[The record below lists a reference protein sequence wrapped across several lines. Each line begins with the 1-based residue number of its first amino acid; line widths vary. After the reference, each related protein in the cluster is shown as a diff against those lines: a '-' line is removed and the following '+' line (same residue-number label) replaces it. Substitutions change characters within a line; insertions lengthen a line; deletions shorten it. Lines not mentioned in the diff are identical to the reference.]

1 MTRLAGFGI
10 VFGVVAALLLGLVS
24 DADAQRRRRRR
35 APEPPANGT
44 LVVQSQVDGAEVL
57 VDEATVGFTPLDP
70 LELPPGEHTVRV
82 RRPGY
87 TEFDDVVVVAAGR
100 EAVVPVE
107 LIALAMVV
115 TVRSTPDE
123 SRVFV
128 DGTFRGN
135 TPIELE
141 LIEGEHELRVAAP
154 RFREHTRT
162 ITAIPGELELVDV
175 TLEALPEELLNPRA
189 PEWYE
194 EPVTWIAIGG
204 GAAALAVIIVIV
216 AVVTQQ
222 PGPPL
227 QDFCGDND
235 EMCDL
240 VVRPS
245 WEF

>member
-1 MTRLAGFGI
+1 MARAFV
-10 VFGVVAALLLGLVS
+10 VFGVSLAIVVGLVS
-24 DADAQRRRRRR
+24 DVDAQRRRRRR
-35 APEPPANGT
+35 AQPPPNGT
-44 LVVQSQVDGAEVL
+44 LMVQTTVDGAEVL
-57 VDEATVGFTPLDP
+57 VDESTVGFTPLESP
-70 LELPPGEHTVRV
+70 IELPPGEHTVRV

-87 TEFDDVVVVAAGR
+87 TEFDDVVTVQPGR
-100 EAVVPVE
+100 DAVVNAD

-115 TVRSTPDE
+115 TVRSDPDE
-123 SRVFV
+123 ARVFV

-141 LIEGEHELRVAAP
+141 LIEGEHQLRVTAP
-154 RFREHTRT
+154 RFQEHTRT
-162 ITAIPGELELVDV
+162 LTAIPGELELIDV
-175 TLEALPEELLNPRA
+175 TLEAVPEELLNPRA

-194 EPVTWIAIGG
+194 EPITWIAIGG

-227 QDFCGDND
+227 QDFCGEND

-240 VVRPS
+240 VVRPG